1 MRHFRPTRR
10 EKMNHIGIIGGTFD
24 PPHIGH
30 LFIAS
35 EVLTQLNLS
44 EIWFM
49 PNRIPPHKERKSY
62 VTDEERVEMLSLAI
76 AGQPKFKLQLIELDR
91 EGPSY
96 TYDTILLLREQYR
109 DTKFY
114 FIIGGDMVEYL
125 PHWHKI
131 DELIDLITFVGVKRP
146 GYSFPTQYPIVEVDV
161 PQLDISSSMIRKRLR
176 ENRNT
181 MYLVPEKVRN
191 YIEEKHLYGT

>member
-1 MRHFRPTRR
+1 M
-10 EKMNHIGIIGGTFD
+10 
-24 PPHIGH
+24 
-30 LFIAS
+30 
-35 EVLTQLNLS
+35 
-44 EIWFM
+44 
-49 PNRIPPHKERKSY
+49 
-62 VTDEERVEMLSLAI
+62 
-76 AGQPKFKLQLIELDR
+76 
-91 EGPSY
+91 
-96 TYDTILLLREQYR
+96 
-109 DTKFY
+109 
-114 FIIGGDMVEYL
+114 

>member
-1 MRHFRPTRR
+1 
-10 EKMNHIGIIGGTFD
+10 MNHIGIIGGTFD

-35 EVLTQLNLS
+35 EVLTRLNLS
-44 EIWFM
+44 EVWFM
-49 PNRIPPHKERKSY
+49 PNHIPPHKERKSY

-76 AGQPKFKLQLIELDR
+76 SDQPKFKLQLIELER

-96 TYDTILLLREQYR
+96 TYDTIKLLREKYEE
-109 DTKFY
+109 TKFY

-131 DELIDLITFVGVKRP
+131 DELVDMVTFVGVKRP
-146 GYSFPTQYPIVEVDV
+146 GYSFPTEYPITEVDI
-161 PQLDISSSMIRKRLR
+161 PQFDISSSMIRKRLS
-176 ENRNT
+176 EKGNT
-181 MYLVPEKVRN
+181 MYLLPKKVRN

>member
-1 MRHFRPTRR
+1 MNQ
-10 EKMNHIGIIGGTFD
+10 EMNHIGIIGGTFD

-35 EVLTQLNLS
+35 EVLTRLNLS
-44 EIWFM
+44 EVWFM
-49 PNRIPPHKERKSY
+49 PNHIPPHKERKSY

-76 AGQPKFKLQLIELDR
+76 SDQPKFKLQLIELER

-96 TYDTILLLREQYR
+96 TYDTIKILREKNQA
-109 DTKFY
+109 TKFY

-131 DELIDLITFVGVKRP
+131 DELVEMLTFVGVKRP
-146 GYSFPTQYPIVEVDV
+146 GYLLPTQYPITEVDI
-161 PQLDISSSMIRKRLR
+161 PQFDISSSMIRKRLTEK
-176 ENRNT
+176 ENT
-181 MYLVPEKVRN
+181 LYLLPEKVRN

>member
-1 MRHFRPTRR
+1 
-10 EKMNHIGIIGGTFD
+10 MNRIGILGGTFD

-35 EVLTQLNLS
+35 EALIRLNLS
-44 EIWFM
+44 EVWLM

-62 VTDEERVEMLSLAI
+62 VTDEERVEMLHLAI
-76 AGQPKFKLQLIELDR
+76 SDQPTFKLQLIELER

-96 TYDTILLLREQYR
+96 TYDTIRLLREKYQ

-131 DELIDLITFVGVKRP
+131 DELVNLVTFVGVKRP
-146 GYSFPTQYPIVEVDV
+146 GYSFPTVYPIIEIDI
-161 PQLDISSSMIRKRLR
+161 PQLDISSSMIRKRLA
-176 ENRNT
+176 ENRNS
-181 MYLVPEKVRN
+181 MYLLPEKVRK
-191 YIEEKHLYGT
+191 YIEEKHLYGS

>member
-1 MRHFRPTRR
+1 
-10 EKMNHIGIIGGTFD
+10 MNHIGIIGGTFD

-35 EVLTQLNLS
+35 EVLTKLNLS
-44 EIWFM
+44 EVWFM
-49 PNRIPPHKERKSY
+49 PNNIPPHKDRKSY
-62 VTDEERVEMLSLAI
+62 VSDEDRISMLSLAI
-76 AGQPKFKLQLIELDR
+76 SDQPKFKLELIELER

-96 TYDTILLLREQYR
+96 TYDTIKILKEKHK

-131 DELIDLITFVGVKRP
+131 DELVEMVTFVGVKRP
-146 GYSFPTQYPIVEVDV
+146 GYSFPTQYPVTEVDI
-161 PQLDISSSMIRKRLR
+161 PQLEISSSLIRKRLR
-176 ENRNT
+176 EKGNT
-181 MYLVPEKVRN
+181 MYVLPEKVRN